1 MNEEEEDGP
10 GRRGQRHI
18 PTLPFM
24 LPMLHASCL
33 CLCPVF
39 GHRMQSKIRTC
50 QHNERAEETEAWRRT
65 QKQMT
70 NEAKSNRQAYA
81 SMSHAV
87 LSYVLETLLF
97 ILPVLCWPWTSHC
110 ASLE

>member
-50 QHNERAEETEAWRRT
+50 QHNERAEETEAT
-65 QKQMT
+65 HT
-70 NEAKSNRQAYA
+70 EADDKRSQSKPTSLCLHVPRC
-81 SMSHAV
+81 AV
-87 LSYVLETLLF
+87 IRALDK
-97 ILPVLCWPWTSHC
+97 I
-110 ASLE
+110 AA